1 MSRDTPLFSDE
12 METVQ
17 ENQNGNSATTNGK
30 QAAVAVNGVNGSHSG
45 GEHEEMQYLNLI
57 RKIIDSGNTFN

>member
-1 MSRDTPLFSDE
+1 

-17 ENQNGNSATTNGK
+17 ETQNGNSTATNGK
-30 QAAVAVNGVNGSHSG
+30 QAAVAVNGVNGNHSG